1 MTMIRESSGDRDGA
15 VPDLGR
21 AFIDVARRQLA
32 ERADRIGHCVG
43 QLDDSQL
50 WWRPQKSMNS
60 IANLLLHLGG
70 NLRQWIVSGVGG
82 EPDVRDRPGEFS
94 DRGPISGHELL
105 GGFRAVV
112 LRVDEVLA
120 SLDGGRL
127 LEPRRI
133 QGSDETVL
141 SATWHS
147 LVHLGGHAQEI
158 IHMTRLQL
166 GDRYRFAWTPSTPE
180 QGAPS

>member
-1 MTMIRESSGDRDGA
+1 MTTIRESSGDRAGG

-43 QLDDSQL
+43 QLDEAQV
-50 WWRPQKSMNS
+50 WWRPQESMNS
-60 IANLLLHLGG
+60 IANLLLHLCG

-82 EPDVRDRPGEFS
+82 EPGLRDRPGEFS
-94 DRGPISGHELL
+94 ERRAIPKDELL
-105 GGFRAVV
+105 GEFRAVV
-112 LRVDEVLA
+112 AQVDEVLA
-120 SLDGGRL
+120 NLEDSRL

-133 QGSDETVL
+133 QGFDETVL

-147 LVHLGGHAQEI
+147 LEHLGGHAQEI
-158 IHMTRLQL
+158 IYITRLQL
-166 GDRYRFAWTPSTPE
+166 GDCYRFAWSPSTTE